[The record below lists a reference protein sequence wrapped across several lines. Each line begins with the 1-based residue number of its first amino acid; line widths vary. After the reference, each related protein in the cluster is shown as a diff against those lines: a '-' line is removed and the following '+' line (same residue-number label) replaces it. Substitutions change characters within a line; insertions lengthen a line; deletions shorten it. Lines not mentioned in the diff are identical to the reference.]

1 MFTSHMTED
10 ELQAVAYRDFLEIRM
25 KVKIAFE
32 QFINRLRLR
41 RGEKRVLH
49 SLIEEKNVLTKS
61 KNTWHVVFINTSY
74 TAADAFISLCT
85 GTTRSIIYSLIIW
98 KTLCWRGFRP
108 IS

>member
-61 KNTWHVVFINTSY
+61 KIPGMSFLLIP
-74 TAADAFISLCT
+74 AIPLQMSL
-85 GTTRSIIYSLIIW
+85 
-98 KTLCWRGFRP
+98 
-108 IS
+108 